1 MDEYSQGEIVSA
13 YGLAQNWWLRI
24 LRGLGAVGAGLA
36 ILLWSNL
43 LVVLFGVYVLADGI
57 LAVIAGLTR
66 YHGSR
71 PWWLLLIE
79 GLLGLGAGVLTLLA
93 PSLSVIGLYLIA
105 AWALTTG
112 MVKIVAAIRLRKD
125 IENEGVLALSGI
137 LSIGFGML
145 LVIWPTVNAP
155 VLGWLI
161 GSYTL
166 ASGLMLVGFGL
177 RLWNWQWSTR
187 LMTLQP
193 VRIEIGHPLYKSQK
207 K

>member
-1 MDEYSQGEIVSA
+1 MSTD
-13 YGLAQNWWLRI
+13 GLAQNWWVMI
-24 LRGLGAVGAGLA
+24 LRGLGAVGLGLA
-36 ILLWSNL
+36 ILLWSNP
-43 LVVLFGVYVLADGI
+43 LVVLFGVYLLGDGI

-93 PSLSVIGLYLIA
+93 PSLTVIGLYLIA

-125 IENEGVLALSGI
+125 IENEGVLAMSGI
-137 LSIGFGML
+137 LSIGLGML
-145 LVIWPTVNAP
+145 LVIWPTVTAP
-155 VLGWLI
+155 VLGWVM

-166 ASGLMLVGFGL
+166 VSGLLLIGL
-177 RLWNWQWSTR
+177 GLQLWNWPGTAQR
-187 LMTLQP
+187 MTLQP
-193 VRIEIGHPLYKSQK
+193 ARIEIRRPLYKSQK

>member
-1 MDEYSQGEIVSA
+1 MSTD
-13 YGLAQNWWLRI
+13 GLAQNWWLMI
-24 LRGLGAVGAGLA
+24 LRGLGAVGSGLA
-36 ILLWSNL
+36 ILLWSNP
-43 LVVLFGVYVLADGI
+43 LVLLFGVYLLADGI

-93 PSLSVIGLYLIA
+93 PSSTVTGLYLIA

-137 LSIGFGML
+137 LSIGLGML
-145 LVIWPTVNAP
+145 LVIWPTVAAP
-155 VLGWLI
+155 TSGWLI

-166 ASGLMLVGFGL
+166 ASGLLLMGLGL
-177 RLWNWQWSTR
+177 RLWNWQGSAHR
-187 LMTLQP
+187 MTLQP
-193 VRIEIGHPLYKSQK
+193 AQIEIGRPLYKSQK